1 MVCLVDWV
9 VRIDIEKGELF
20 YFLRSSPPGRGRGG
34 LMKRPVMKY
43 ISRAPPAGRSGAGLY
58 THTAAG
64 LRRRPVSV
72 SIPGAGFQ

>member
-1 MVCLVDWV
+1 MVVP
-9 VRIDIEKGELF
+9 IFIGKGELF
-20 YFLRSSPPGRGRGG
+20 YCTGSSPPGRARGG
-34 LMKRPVMKY
+34 LMKRPVMKC